1 MNVQSIFCSA
11 YEKTQLEHVGC
22 ASKHVGCALFAFE
35 YSIIGICYI
44 YFVRPVAMAIGYYA
58 IDVKHNKYLM
68 VQFKKVHKSGWF
80 DQTIARLTIHRSI
93 LPI

>member
-11 YEKTQLEHVGC
+11 YEKTQLE
-22 ASKHVGCALFAFE
+22 HVGCALFAFE

-68 VQFKKVHKSGWF
+68 VQFKKVHTSGWF